1 MVNLRDTKI
10 SLPLT
15 YIHHP
20 DSLTATYSLMVRTE
34 VRVIWF
40 SMTTLS
46 ITVHTRH
53 HTVHILDKLIS
64 IKRIQTRCDGETCR
78 EC

>member
-1 MVNLRDTKI
+1 MVNFRDTKI

-20 DSLTATYSLMVRTE
+20 DSLTATYSLMFRTE

-40 SMTTLS
+40 SNDKHSPSRYTQD
-46 ITVHTRH
+46 ITQYTSL
-53 HTVHILDKLIS
+53 TNL
-64 IKRIQTRCDGETCR
+64 
-78 EC
+78 